1 MAKKAKCMADGGIIG
16 ADGMTEA
23 QRAKR
28 NAALQSL
35 GMSTAQPPVQSPP
48 AMPQPV
54 PVTHPAEPDRPRGI
68 MGILG
73 GRGKQI
79 DKASGYANGGIINNA
94 AEYWAND
101 NAEFEKTNPNI
112 GRRLVRAI
120 NPLTGFGSAMG
131 AMHTAAGN
139 GDVPGMAMAGI
150 SAIPAFG
157 VMRMAPPAGAMKAY
171 AVPSAARSAAAVA
184 SQGVSNAASDEYQA
198 RQNPAYARGG
208 IVRGKGGV
216 DRVPMAIGGINVNLT
231 GGKKPEAVLPG
242 KTVEAMGGPSA
253 VESLIEAT
261 NGKPPVKG
269 GLKEGGN
276 YRYGANGEWIP
287 DPEEDKAPAGGQWAT
302 PNMPIPVPSQ
312 ASVAND
318 PMKISN
324 PVLSASNAI
333 DKGLS
338 AVGNVFSDSAT
349 ANREGTDY
357 STARANRL
365 AGTPEPGSTTTQLT
379 NPSAVGAQGELANP
393 NYGNK
398 GRSVPVPITKDRPGI
413 VVDNNFNVAGKEYA
427 SAPTSQPGVQRITAP
442 GTSPLYTNIDPSQA
456 DTGLNKPMND
466 KAWGAIELLGR
477 IEDEKQIRGE
487 RFSDPNAP
495 RPPSSPNMIDLAGQ
509 NDRMARSLGYGGTA
523 DFLQKSSGPQ
533 QQQQQQGGTYGGE
546 PQITQTDIDNAEKT
560 ARWRQDDLISKLGR
574 GSGSDA
580 AIAAAI
586 NANAR
591 SNDVTGTNA
600 AQLRAAALNNRA
612 ANNRDQV
619 TMRGQDINE
628 RGDRLRYG
636 NPLDIQAKQLSLTQA
651 QRLSDIQGKYLN
663 GTPEEKARA
672 AEQIRALS
680 GKDNQQSLKDNF
692 MTAGGGQE
700 FDEKAGIMR
709 NVPQRLIDLRTGQ
722 DVSGQQQ
729 GPKRIGNSPYDEGAS
744 IVGKDGKKYVVRNGQ
759 PVLAQ

>member
-1 MAKKAKCMADGGIIG
+1 
-16 ADGMTEA
+16 
-23 QRAKR
+23 
-28 NAALQSL
+28 
-35 GMSTAQPPVQSPP
+35 
-48 AMPQPV
+48 
-54 PVTHPAEPDRPRGI
+54 
-68 MGILG
+68 
-73 GRGKQI
+73 
-79 DKASGYANGGIINNA
+79 
-94 AEYWAND
+94 
-101 NAEFEKTNPNI
+101 
-112 GRRLVRAI
+112 
-120 NPLTGFGSAMG
+120 
-131 AMHTAAGN
+131 
-139 GDVPGMAMAGI
+139 
-150 SAIPAFG
+150 
-157 VMRMAPPAGAMKAY
+157 
-171 AVPSAARSAAAVA
+171 
-184 SQGVSNAASDEYQA
+184 
-198 RQNPAYARGG
+198 
-208 IVRGKGGV
+208 
-216 DRVPMAIGGINVNLT
+216 MAIGGINVNLT

-365 AGTPEPGSTTTQLT
+365 AGTPAPGSTTTQ
-379 NPSAVGAQGELANP
+379 PANP
-393 NYGNK
+393 LVSGALVNQPFAPNKERFPVGEQSKFITGNNGAMPDSSGGGFVSGNK
-398 GRSVPVPITKDRPGI
+398 AY
-413 VVDNNFNVAGKEYA
+413 NVN
-427 SAPTSQPGVQRITAP
+427 PTSQDGIARVTAK
-442 GTSPLYTNIDPSQA
+442 GISPLYTNIDPSQA
-456 DTGLNKPMND
+456 VTGLNKPMND

-495 RPPSSPNMIDLAGQ
+495 RPPSQPNMIDLAGQ

-628 RGDRLRYG
+628 RGDMLRYG

-722 DVSGQQQ
+722 DVGGQQQ
-729 GPKRIGNSPYDEGAS
+729 GPKRIGNSPYDEGTS

>member
-54 PVTHPAEPDRPRGI
+54 PVTPPAEPDRPRGI

-120 NPLTGFGSAMG
+120 NPVTGFGSAMG

-157 VMRMAPPAGAMKAY
+157 VMRMVPAAGAMKAY
-171 AVPSAARSAAAVA
+171 AVPGAARSAAAVA
-184 SQGVSNAASDEYQA
+184 GQGVSNAASDEYQA

-216 DRVPMAIGGINVNLT
+216 DRVPMAIGGVNVNLT

-287 DPEEDKAPAGGQWAT
+287 DPEEDKAPAGGKWAT

-338 AVGNVFSDSAT
+338 AVGNVFVDSAA
-349 ANREGTDY
+349 ANRGGIDY
-357 STARANRL
+357 ATAKANRV
-365 AGTPEPGSTTTQLT
+365 AAEPAAPGAVTATPAAPEGNPLVPQPFSVQSPFGATPDKMTMPGDS
-379 NPSAVGAQGELANP
+379 P
-393 NYGNK
+393 
-398 GRSVPVPITKDRPGI
+398 
-413 VVDNNFNVAGKEYA
+413 AGKAIVLGPNDGTGGGFTADSGSYNVNQ
-427 SAPTSQPGVQRITAP
+427 TSQPGVQRVTGA
-442 GTSPLYTNIDPSQA
+442 GKSPLYTNINPA
-456 DTGLNKPMND
+456 DAVAGLGNQLVGGDAAAVNEGLKRHAEMIANRD
-466 KAWGAIELLGR
+466 KDIPAGGYGPGILG
-477 IEDEKQIRGE
+477 DG
-487 RFSDPNAP
+487 
-495 RPPSSPNMIDLAGQ
+495 
-509 NDRMARSLGYGGTA
+509 SLGTLPGG
-523 DFLQKSSGPQ
+523 QSIEEWNRNVGVK
-533 QQQQQQGGTYGGE
+533 
-546 PQITQTDIDNAEKT
+546 TQ
-560 ARWRQDDLISKLGR
+560 LGLSPKDR
-574 GSGSDA
+574 VAYEDA
-580 AIAAAI
+580 AAKNEALRRGQDFGRETSLH
-586 NANAR
+586 NA
-591 SNDVTGTNA
+591 GLA
-600 AQLRAAALNNRA
+600 AQV

-628 RGDRLRYG
+628 RGDRFRYG

-722 DVSGQQQ
+722 DVGGQQQ
-729 GPKRIGNSPYDEGAS
+729 GPKRIGNSPYDEGTS

>member
-54 PVTHPAEPDRPRGI
+54 PVTPPAEPDRPRGI

-79 DKASGYANGGIINNA
+79 DNA
-94 AEYWAND
+94 A
-101 NAEFEKTNPNI
+101 
-112 GRRLVRAI
+112 G
-120 NPLTGFGSAMG
+120 
-131 AMHTAAGN
+131 
-139 GDVPGMAMAGI
+139 
-150 SAIPAFG
+150 
-157 VMRMAPPAGAMKAY
+157 
-171 AVPSAARSAAAVA
+171 
-184 SQGVSNAASDEYQA
+184 
-198 RQNPAYARGG
+198 YARGG
-208 IVRGKGGV
+208 IVRGKGGS
-216 DRVPMAIGGINVNLT
+216 DNVPMAIGGINVNLT

-393 NYGNK
+393 NYGNE
-398 GRSVPVPITKDRPGI
+398 GRSTIRNRT
-413 VVDNNFNVAGKEYA
+413 
-427 SAPTSQPGVQRITAP
+427 GV
-442 GTSPLYTNIDPSQA
+442 S
-456 DTGLNKPMND
+456 
-466 KAWGAIELLGR
+466 
-477 IEDEKQIRGE
+477 
-487 RFSDPNAP
+487 
-495 RPPSSPNMIDLAGQ
+495 
-509 NDRMARSLGYGGTA
+509 
-523 DFLQKSSGPQ
+523 
-533 QQQQQQGGTYGGE
+533 
-546 PQITQTDIDNAEKT
+546 
-560 ARWRQDDLISKLGR
+560 
-574 GSGSDA
+574 
-580 AIAAAI
+580 
-586 NANAR
+586 R
-591 SNDVTGTNA
+591 SNSA
-600 AQLRAAALNNRA
+600 CFRKSR
-612 ANNRDQV
+612 
-619 TMRGQDINE
+619 
-628 RGDRLRYG
+628 
-636 NPLDIQAKQLSLTQA
+636 
-651 QRLSDIQGKYLN
+651 
-663 GTPEEKARA
+663 
-672 AEQIRALS
+672 
-680 GKDNQQSLKDNF
+680 F
-692 MTAGGGQE
+692 
-700 FDEKAGIMR
+700 
-709 NVPQRLIDLRTGQ
+709 
-722 DVSGQQQ
+722 
-729 GPKRIGNSPYDEGAS
+729 
-744 IVGKDGKKYVVRNGQ
+744 
-759 PVLAQ
+759 